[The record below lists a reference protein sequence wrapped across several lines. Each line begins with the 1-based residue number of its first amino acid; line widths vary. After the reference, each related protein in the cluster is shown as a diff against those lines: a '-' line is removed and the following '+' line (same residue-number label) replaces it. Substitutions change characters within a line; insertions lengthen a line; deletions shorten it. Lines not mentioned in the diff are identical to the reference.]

1 MKLNNLKYTAV
12 AVVTALTMSS
22 CDKFLDKPTED
33 SYNTENFYATPEQCL
48 SSVNYLYNSPWYD
61 FQRGFIKV
69 GEVLSGNYYWGSSP
83 YLNFSVNGSD
93 QDLVNMS
100 YSLWAVIGHATTLY
114 NTLNA
119 TSVSNKNQCLGECL
133 TWKAMA
139 YFFLVRSFGDVPII
153 HDNSALLASGEYNSL
168 PKVKR
173 VDVYEYIIMTLEKA
187 MEDLEGIKNPTS
199 GRIDYYSAEALLA
212 KVYLTKAGVSGSLD
226 AEDLAK
232 AAKYAKD
239 VIDNSGRTLHEHYG
253 DVWKLTSNFASESL
267 IAWRWT
273 VGSQWT
279 SQNTLQSDLAQEGMD
294 EFGDDWGGWNGL
306 SVDMQEAFGIKLL
319 ENQPDAWI
327 NHVDTR
333 LKATMMLPGFS
344 WDYLWRDHGGLNF
357 LRFLYDDTYN
367 AAATGTLQT
376 PTGANCVKHLYG
388 NTADHVADLNIA
400 PARMAYA
407 LATHILR
414 LSDIYLVYA
423 EAMLGTGRTTSS
435 DPSVLDAFYAVRHR
449 AIPSSTYP
457 TSVSWDDIWKER
469 RLEFAMEGDRWYDYV
484 RVSYYDSSF
493 CVNELTHQKRNA
505 FWGLNDLYK
514 EYYTTG
520 NWSVD
525 PSKQGYDNST
535 SAPNVNVLLRTDSE
549 IGKSYFALPM
559 SAEDVLYNPN
569 LGSNVEGTHVNV
581 RETYSY

>member
-1 MKLNNLKYTAV
+1 MKLTTIKYTAA
-12 AVVTALTMSS
+12 AVVTALSLSS
-22 CDKFLDKPTED
+22 CGDFLDRPAED
-33 SYNTENFYATPEQCL
+33 TYNTDNFYATPEQCL

-83 YLNFSVNGSD
+83 YMNFSVNGSD

-114 NTLNA
+114 NTLAA
-119 TSVSNKNQCLGECL
+119 TSVSNKNQCLGEAL

-139 YFFLVRSFGDVPII
+139 YFYLVRSFGDVPII
-153 HDNSALLASGEYNSL
+153 HDNSALLASGDYNSL

-173 VDVYEYIIMTLEKA
+173 SDVYEYIVMTLEQA
-187 MEDLEGIKNPTS
+187 LEDLKGVKNPTA

-212 KVYLTKAGVSGSLD
+212 KVYLTKAGVSGSLN
-226 AEDLAK
+226 ASDLAK
-232 AAKYAKD
+232 AAQYAKD
-239 VIDNSGRTLHEHYG
+239 VIDNSGRTLLENYG
-253 DVWKLTSNFASESL
+253 DVWKLTSNMASESL

-294 EFGDDWGGWNGL
+294 EFGDCWGGWNGL
-306 SVDMQEAFGIKLL
+306 SVDLQEAFGINLL

-327 NHVDTR
+327 NNIDTR
-333 LKATMMLPGFS
+333 LKATMMLPGFK
-344 WDYLWRDHGGLNF
+344 WDYLWQDHGGLDF

-367 AAATGTLQT
+367 SAATGTLQT

-388 NTADHVADLNIA
+388 NTADHVAALNIA

-414 LSDIYLVYA
+414 LSDVYLIYA
-423 EAMLGTGRTTSS
+423 EAMLGAGRTTST
-435 DPSVLDAFYAVRHR
+435 DGSVLDAFYAVRHR
-449 AIPSSTYP
+449 AVPSSTYP

-484 RVSYYDSSF
+484 RVSYYDSQF
-493 CVNELTHQKRNA
+493 CVKELTNQKRNA
-505 FWGLNDLYK
+505 YWGLNDLYK
-514 EYYTTG
+514 EYYTSGT
-520 NWSVD
+520 WSID
-525 PSKQGYDNST
+525 ESKQGYDT
-535 SAPNVNVLLRTDSE
+535 TTAAPNVNVMLRNDSE

-559 SAEDVLYNPN
+559 CAEDVLYNPN
-569 LGSNVEGTHVNV
+569 LGSNVEGEHVNV